1 MRFLLIEDNKGLSRA
16 ITERLEL
23 DGHIVDGVSD
33 VSTANT
39 MQNLTSYDM
48 ILLDLTLPDG
58 DGREVLKHLRN
69 IDDPTPV
76 IVITASREISERVKT
91 LDLGA
96 DDFLVKPFDFAE
108 LEARVRAVLRRKR
121 GDARNQVQIG
131 NVSFDQLDGTLT
143 IDGKPVPLRT
153 QELRL
158 FEALV
163 DAPDRVQSK
172 EHLMDRLFSFG
183 DEGSSN
189 AIEVYIGRLRRK
201 LEPSNLKIETVRG
214 RGYRILCP

>member
-1 MRFLLIEDNKGLSRA
+1 MRFLLIEDNKGLSQA

-33 VSTANT
+33 VSSANT
-39 MQNLTSYDM
+39 MQNLTSYDL

-58 DGREVLKHLRN
+58 DGREVLRHLRN
-69 IDDPTPV
+69 INDLTPI

-121 GDARNQVQIG
+121 GDARNQIEIG

-143 IDGKPVPLRT
+143 IDGEPVTLRT

-163 DAPDRVQSK
+163 DAPDRVHSK

-201 LEPSNLKIETVRG
+201 LEHSNLKIETVRG